1 MKPQPERETKDVAT
15 VDRSPLDVEIVL
27 QRVADGF
34 EVVLVPFLVER
45 REVAVPHAHGLLSLT
60 TVDLFQVVEDV
71 LASGLVDTVP
81 V

>member
-1 MKPQPERETKDVAT
+1 
-15 VDRSPLDVEIVL
+15 
-27 QRVADGF
+27 
-34 EVVLVPFLVER
+34 
-45 REVAVPHAHGLLSLT
+45 VAVPHAHGLLSLT